1 MSCLG
6 VMATSLNNL
15 EVFKQKIQRAEVCVG
30 VGVSLCDP
38 AISELFAEVGYD
50 FTWIDMEHTVL
61 SLETVLGH
69 VMAVRG
75 TGTAPFVRVPWNDP
89 VLIKPV
95 LELEPAAI
103 IVPMVRNA
111 AETAKAVA
119 ACKYPPNGIRGF
131 GPRRG
136 IRFGG
141 MSTMDYLKEAD
152 DHVMVIVQV
161 EHIDAVNDL
170 DAILEIPGLDGVVLG
185 PNDLSGSMGKLGRT
199 SDPDVVAAIDEVIA
213 KVRRSKKTI
222 GASVGYSP
230 ESVRRWL
237 AKGLHWIAVGEDTDN
252 LYSYSK
258 TALDDVR
265 SIRAK

>member
-1 MSCLG
+1 M
-6 VMATSLNNL
+6 SLNNL
-15 EVFKQKIQRAEVCVG
+15 EKFKQKLQRGELCVG
-30 VGVSLCDP
+30 VGVSFCDP

-50 FTWIDMEHTVL
+50 FTFIDMEHTVL
-61 SLETVLGH
+61 NLETVLGH

-75 TGTAPFVRVPWNDP
+75 TDTAPFVRVPWNDP

-103 IVPMVRNA
+103 IVPMVRS
-111 AETAKAVA
+111 AEEAAKAVA
-119 ACKYPPNGIRGF
+119 ACKYPPKGVRGF
-131 GPRRG
+131 GPCRG
-136 IRFGG
+136 VRYGG
-141 MSTMDYLKEAD
+141 MSTMDYLKDAD
-152 DHVMVIVQV
+152 ERIMVIVQV

-170 DAILEIPGLDGVVLG
+170 DAILRTPGLDGICLG
-185 PNDLSGSMGKLGRT
+185 PNDLSGSMGKLGQT
-199 SDPDVVAAIDEVIA
+199 NDPEVVAASDEVIA
-213 KVRRSKKTI
+213 KTRRSDKTV
-222 GASVGYSP
+222 GASVGYAT

-265 SIRAK
+265 SIGAK